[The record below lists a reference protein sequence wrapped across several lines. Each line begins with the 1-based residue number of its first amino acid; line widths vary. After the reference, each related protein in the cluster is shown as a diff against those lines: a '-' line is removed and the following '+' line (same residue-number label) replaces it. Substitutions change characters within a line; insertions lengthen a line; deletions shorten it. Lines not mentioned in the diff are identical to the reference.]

1 MISLHPHRGRSQT
14 FWCLRPLDQWPF
26 LPRSSGG
33 DTCVLTATP
42 SALCS
47 RTSMLPLGA
56 CWAQAVGK
64 QEVLEFMRLGAAQ
77 SSATV
82 QPRDSRPSPSRSVGV
97 ALRLAP
103 EALSLLPTAGRTC
116 WPAPPPQL
124 LGPLPPKLSAPESV
138 GFQGDS
144 KQSHAPA
151 QEKCSLAHTVIS
163 YGNCAKSTAPFT
175 SPTLGFSQAR
185 QVPLLW
191 RGLR

>member
-1 MISLHPHRGRSQT
+1 MCLQPLPWLSAAGPLCCPWEHAGPRPWASKRCWSLCAWGQP
-14 FWCLRPLDQWPF
+14 
-26 LPRSSGG
+26 
-33 DTCVLTATP
+33 
-42 SALCS
+42 
-47 RTSMLPLGA
+47 
-56 CWAQAVGK
+56 
-64 QEVLEFMRLGAAQ
+64 Q